1 VTILNFVCLV
11 YYINLIVTT
20 TRVAYRVMKRM
31 LTQVE
36 ITSLAIYNNQCEVY
50 NKNIEKETP

>member
-1 VTILNFVCLV
+1 
-11 YYINLIVTT
+11 
-20 TRVAYRVMKRM
+20 MKRM